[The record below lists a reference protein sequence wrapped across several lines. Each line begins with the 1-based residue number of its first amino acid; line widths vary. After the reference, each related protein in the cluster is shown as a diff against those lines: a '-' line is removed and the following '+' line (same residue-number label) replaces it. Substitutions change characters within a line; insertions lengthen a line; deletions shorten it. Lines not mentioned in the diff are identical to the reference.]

1 MGVDLQYRRFEH
13 TLPLF
18 FGCLGSL
25 ILCAVLMMSQ
35 RNMYIRA
42 AENYEHAS
50 ELAENNSESENI
62 YFFTRNAPER
72 QDFIL
77 ELYRSPQSD
86 DRVVDFFAS
95 ICGSH
100 EIAEVILANA
110 EMYDIPP
117 ALAFA
122 LAWEESRFDP
132 RAVNTRNRD
141 HSTDRGLFQ
150 LNDRSFPRLET
161 HTFFNPWMNARYGM
175 SHLRFCLD
183 TGGSEIAALAM
194 YNAGAGRVNSS
205 GTPRSTLDYIS
216 RILNNRSEIEALFN
230 EREAQY
236 QEQLDAL
243 GDIADAQPERS
254 RLVPLIPLAG
264 R

>member
-1 MGVDLQYRRFEH
+1 MQYRKFEQ

-18 FGCLGSL
+18 FGCLLSL
-25 ILCAVLMMSQ
+25 IICAILMMWQPDVYTNAADDQ
-35 RNMYIRA
+35 RNPYETA
-42 AENYEHAS
+42 QTAENTA
-50 ELAENNSESENI
+50 ESENL

-77 ELYRSPQSD
+77 ELYRSRQSD
-86 DRVVDFFAS
+86 DRVVDFFTG
-95 ICGSH
+95 ICGSR

-110 EMYDIPP
+110 EMFDIPP

-141 HSTDRGLFQ
+141 RSIDRGLFQ
-150 LNDRSFPRLET
+150 LNDRSFPRMEAQ
-161 HTFFNPWMNARYGM
+161 TFFNPWMNARYGM
-175 SHLRFCLD
+175 SHLRYCLD

-194 YNAGAGRVNSS
+194 YNAGTGRVNSS
-205 GTPRSTLDYIS
+205 GAPRSTLDYIS
-216 RILNNRSEIEALFN
+216 RILTNRTEMEALF
-230 EREAQY
+230 
-236 QEQLDAL
+236 QEQEALHQERLEAL
-243 GDIADAQPERS
+243 GDIADGQPDRP

>member
-1 MGVDLQYRRFEH
+1 LQYRKFEH

-25 ILCAVLMMSQ
+25 IICAVLMMWQPDRFS
-35 RNMYIRA
+35 RA
-42 AENYEHAS
+42 AWNRENAYEDGEDSAGTD
-50 ELAENNSESENI
+50 NI
-62 YFFTRNAPER
+62 YFFTRNAQER

-77 ELYRSPQSD
+77 ELYRNPKSQG
-86 DRVVDFFAS
+86 RVVGFFTEICAS
-95 ICGSH
+95 R
-100 EIAEVILANA
+100 EIAEVILASA

-117 ALAFA
+117 ALAVA

-132 RAVNTRNRD
+132 RAVNTKNRD
-141 HSTDRGLFQ
+141 QSTDRGLFQ

-161 HTFFNPWMNARYGM
+161 QTFYNPWINARYGM
-175 SHLRFCLD
+175 NHLRYCLD

-216 RILNNRSEIEALFN
+216 RIINNRSEIESLFQ
-230 EREAQY
+230 EREAEF
-236 QEQLDAL
+236 QERLEAYGEL
-243 GDIADAQPERS
+243 ADAQSDRP

>member
-1 MGVDLQYRRFEH
+1 LHYRKFEH

-25 ILCAVLMMSQ
+25 IICAFLMMWQPERFFTS
-35 RNMYIRA
+35 
-42 AENYEHAS
+42 AEDNELSYET
-50 ELAENNSESENI
+50 AEHTARTDNI

-72 QDFIL
+72 KDVIL
-77 ELYRSPQSD
+77 ELYRDSASRE
-86 DRVVDFFAS
+86 RVIDFFSEICAS
-95 ICGSH
+95 R
-100 EIAEVILANA
+100 EIAEVILSSA
-110 EMYDIPP
+110 ETFDIPA
-117 ALAFA
+117 ALAVA

-132 RAVNTRNRD
+132 RAVNSQNRD
-141 HSTDRGLFQ
+141 HSIDRGLFQ
-150 LNDRSFPRLET
+150 LNDRSFPLLGIQA
-161 HTFFNPWMNARYGM
+161 FFNPWVNARYGM
-175 SHLRFCLD
+175 NHLRYFLD

-216 RILNNRSEIEALFN
+216 RIMNNRTKIESVFQ
-230 EREAQY
+230 EREARF
-236 QEQLDAL
+236 QEQLETFVEPEE
-243 GDIADAQPERS
+243 GQPERP